1 MPQERGGV
9 CRLEDQF
16 FTVLQKQTE
25 QTYIQDGSG
34 DIYLS
39 QELADKAF
47 RQGALDRDVPGVV
60 LMGHAVVAGE
70 RGVGLMMV
78 VKRCKQ
84 EYRQDDRQK
93 ENTLDVSFHNAKV
106 RNFYYLSGI
115 KEKITLNYKSNLI
128 KMKKL
133 MCMILLLAGFTAM
146 AQEKEKEMKK
156 GWSFGLLPTA
166 TYSVDNGFQAG
177 AFGDVYYYGDG
188 STYPDPLHKISWE
201 ASYFTKSQRM
211 RLYLA
216 YDSKYVIPG
225 MRVNASVT
233 YVNDPLYSFWGF
245 NGPAS
250 LANLPESYNT
260 YWTNKDTNINY
271 FGMSR
276 KMLRI
281 LANFQGH
288 ITDHLNWA
296 AGINF
301 WNWKIGDMQDKGYKV
316 KDSDEKHYYDKDA
329 TLYKDY
335 QKLGII
341 TDSEKDGGNALEINA
356 GLVYDT
362 RDIEAAP
369 SHGIWAEAYLNG
381 NVLQHKYLKACAY
394 FRHYVDIPIHIPAGD
409 PVFAYRLAWQQTIAG
424 ETPLYMIQ
432 NNPLL
437 VQRNMISEGFGSSNT
452 IRGLREN
459 RILTEGMAWANIEL
473 RVKLVSFKLFNQ
485 YFYIAVNP
493 FFDAGIIT
501 KSYRSAAFEKAKT
514 VSADTY
520 MTLNQLYD
528 ATKVGSFISS
538 AGAGLKIAMNQNFIV
553 SVELAKCLYKP
564 LDAGLW
570 LGIGI
575 NYQF

>member
-1 MPQERGGV
+1 MLAG
-9 CRLEDQF
+9 
-16 FTVLQKQTE
+16 
-25 QTYIQDGSG
+25 DGEAGQSH
-34 DIYLS
+34 
-39 QELADKAF
+39 EMADKAL
-47 RQGALDRDVPGVV
+47 GEGSAVRDVPGMV

-106 RNFYYLSGI
+106 QIFYYICRI

-177 AFGDVYYYGDG
+177 AFGDVYNYGDG
-188 STYPDPLHKISWE
+188 STYPDPLHKFSWE
-201 ASYFTKSQRM
+201 VSYFTKSQRM
-211 RLYLA
+211 RFYLA
-216 YDSKYVIPG
+216 YDSKYLIPN
-225 MRVNASVT
+225 MRVNVSAT
-233 YVNDPLYSFWGF
+233 YVRDPLYSFWGF
-245 NGPAS
+245 NGGAS
-250 LANLPESYNT
+250 LAGLTNPYDL
-260 YWTNKDTNINY
+260 WTNKDPNSNY
-271 FGMSR
+271 FGINYYGMSR
-276 KMLRI
+276 NMLRI
-281 LANFQGH
+281 LANVQGR
-288 ITDHLNWA
+288 IVPHLNWA

-301 WNWKIGDMQDKGYKV
+301 WNWQMGDMRDTGFKLKGDDTK
-316 KDSDEKHYYDKDA
+316 YYYSKTS
-329 TLYKDY
+329 TLYRDY
-335 QKLGII
+335 QALGII
-341 TDSEKDGGNALEINA
+341 SEDEAKGGNALELNA
-356 GLVYDT
+356 GLVFDT

-369 SHGIWAEAYLNG
+369 SRGIWAEAYLNG
-381 NVLQHKYLKACAY
+381 NVLAHQYLKACVY
-394 FRHYVDIPIHIPAGD
+394 FRHYIDIPIHIPAGD

-424 ETPLYMIQ
+424 ETPIYMIQ
-432 NNPLL
+432 NVPLL

-459 RILTEGMAWANIEL
+459 RILTEGFAWVNTEL

-485 YFYIAVNP
+485 FFYIALNP

-501 KSYRSAAFEKAKT
+501 KAARSAAFEKAKT
-514 VSADTY
+514 VNAATFLPLA
-520 MTLNQLYD
+520 TIYD
-528 ATKVGSFISS
+528 ASRVGDVVYS
-538 AGAGLKIAMNQNFIV
+538 AGAGLKIAMNQNFII
-553 SVELAKCLYKP
+553 SAEFAKCFYKP

-570 LGIGI
+570 IGIGI

>member
-1 MPQERGGV
+1 MRKH
-9 CRLEDQF
+9 F
-16 FTVLQKQTE
+16 FMLF
-25 QTYIQDGSG
+25 
-34 DIYLS
+34 
-39 QELADKAF
+39 A
-47 RQGALDRDVPGVV
+47 
-60 LMGHAVVAGE
+60 
-70 RGVGLMMV
+70 
-78 VKRCKQ
+78 
-84 EYRQDDRQK
+84 
-93 ENTLDVSFHNAKV
+93 
-106 RNFYYLSGI
+106 
-115 KEKITLNYKSNLI
+115 
-128 KMKKL
+128 
-133 MCMILLLAGFTAM
+133 LLAGSCLLAS
-146 AQEKEKEMKK
+146 AQDEEKTKEMKT

-177 AFGDVYYYGDG
+177 AFGDVYYYGNG
-188 STYPDPLHKISWE
+188 KTYPDPLHKISWE

-216 YDSKYVIPG
+216 YDSKYLIPN

-233 YVNDPLYSFWGF
+233 YMNDPLYSFWGF
-245 NGPAS
+245 NGGAS
-250 LANLPESYNT
+250 LANLPATYDT
-260 YWTNKDTNINY
+260 YWTNKDTDINY

-276 KMLRI
+276 QMLRI
-281 LANFQGH
+281 LANVQGR
-288 ITDHLNWA
+288 IVDHLNWA

-301 WNWKIGDMQDKGYKV
+301 WNWKIGDMQDKGYTKEG
-316 KDSDEKHYYDKDA
+316 KDGKFFYDKEH
-329 TLYKDY
+329 TLFRDY

-341 TDSEKDGGNALEINA
+341 NADEATGGNALEINA
-356 GLVYDT
+356 GLVFDT

-369 SHGIWAEAYLNG
+369 NRGVWAEAYLNG
-381 NVLQHKYLKACAY
+381 NVLDHRYLKACVY
-394 FRHYVDIPIHIPAGD
+394 FRHYIDIPIHIKAGD

-459 RILTEGMAWANIEL
+459 RILTEGFAWANTEL
-473 RVKLVSFKLFNQ
+473 RVKLVNFRLLNQ

-501 KSYRSAAFEKAKT
+501 KAYREAAFEKAKT
-514 VSADTY
+514 ATESTY
-520 MTLNQLYD
+520 MTLNQIYD
-528 ATKVGSFISS
+528 ATKVGDIVYS

-553 SVELAKCLYKP
+553 SVELAKCFYKP
-564 LDAGLW
+564 LDAGMW